1 MSTRVSPQIAGSER
15 YLLPIAPLSFF
26 AMTLGLAE
34 TGNAWRGAT
43 ATFGAPAWPGE
54 ALQALAVLSFLW
66 WTFLYAN
73 KWLNHGAAA
82 RAELTDPVQSSFLAL
97 FPESLILAALAIH
110 PYLPGVAIATFW
122 TGSALNILYAI
133 YRLSRLWVLD
143 RSGEHTTPSLFLVY
157 VASVMVN
164 ALAAAHFGYVEF
176 GWCLFGVGA
185 ISWLILDSVISGRLF
200 VGGLETRMRNF
211 MGIYMAPSAVAFV
224 AFQMLSGDAGNLPIT
239 YGLFGYAMF
248 IAVTLL
254 FAWSWLTQQA
264 FAPGYWAYTFGI
276 STLSQGSTLLYA
288 RQPNAVLFG
297 ISVALLVA
305 STIVLVIV
313 AALSVGLLKN
323 GNYYSPRP

>member
-1 MSTRVSPQIAGSER
+1 
-15 YLLPIAPLSFF
+15 
-26 AMTLGLAE
+26 
-34 TGNAWRGAT
+34 
-43 ATFGAPAWPGE
+43 
-54 ALQALAVLSFLW
+54 
-66 WTFLYAN
+66 
-73 KWLNHGAAA
+73 
-82 RAELTDPVQSSFLAL
+82 
-97 FPESLILAALAIH
+97 
-110 PYLPGVAIATFW
+110 
-122 TGSALNILYAI
+122 
-133 YRLSRLWVLD
+133 
-143 RSGEHTTPSLFLVY
+143 
-157 VASVMVN
+157 
-164 ALAAAHFGYVEF
+164 
-176 GWCLFGVGA
+176 
-185 ISWLILDSVISGRLF
+185 
-200 VGGLETRMRNF
+200 MRNF